1 MSSAATGGHWGTCQ
15 GRGQRRLP
23 SARLA
28 RSPAGSPATG
38 AAASC
43 AEVNPRHT
51 VPGTGLLTSSGAG
64 HQHYPPVKPQLPRH
78 STPLP
83 CARLRDR
90 DRPSWQEG
98 AGRGGTPRMRGR
110 SPPPCG
116 KCSPA
121 RIAGARGAEL
131 TGGRRRGAGGG
142 GCFGASAPPPHCVS
156 VPLQAR

>member
-98 AGRGGTPRMRGR
+98 AGRGAHRA
-110 SPPPCG
+110 C
-116 KCSPA
+116 A
-121 RIAGARGAEL
+121 AGARRPVGNVV
-131 TGGRRRGAGGG
+131 
-142 GCFGASAPPPHCVS
+142 PPALLEPAALS
-156 VPLQAR
+156 